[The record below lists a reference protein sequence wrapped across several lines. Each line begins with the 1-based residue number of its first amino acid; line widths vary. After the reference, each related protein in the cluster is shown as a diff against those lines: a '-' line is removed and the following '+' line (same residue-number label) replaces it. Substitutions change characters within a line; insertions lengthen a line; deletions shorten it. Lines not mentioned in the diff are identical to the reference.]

1 MKTIALEDLSSHQG
15 ELIGHS
21 DWTNISQAMIQAF
34 ADATGDHQWI
44 HLDVERAAAESPWHA
59 TVAHGFLTVSLIPQ
73 LNATVIDVTGKSASI
88 NYGLDKLRFPA
99 AVRSGSDIRSRV
111 ELQSVKEVDAQRV
124 LASYLTSIEIRGED
138 KPACVAESLVMY
150 VRE

>member
-1 MKTIALEDLSSHQG
+1 MLKIPLDHLSSHTG

-21 DWTNISQAMIQAF
+21 DWTHISQEMIQAF

-44 HLDVERAAAESPWHA
+44 HVDVERANAESPWQS
-59 TVAHGFLTVSLIPQ
+59 TVAHGFLTVSLIPR
-73 LNATVIDVTGKSASI
+73 LNATVIDVTGKSTSI
-88 NYGLDKLRFPA
+88 NYGLNKLRFPA

-111 ELQSVKEVDAQRV
+111 ELQSVSEVDPQRV
-124 LASYLTSIEIRGED
+124 LASYLTTIEIKGED